1 MYEKTIYKFLCQEL
15 FQAKY
20 YGKVRVGPKGRNAL
34 RKNFYH
40 FVIVF
45 PQNMYACEIKIY
57 L

>member
-40 FVIVF
+40 FVTVF